1 MTVLLLFLMAYQV
14 TGEVAHEYIG
24 VAMTLTVIVHQIL
37 NRKWYGVLFKGRY
50 NACRI
55 LSTTLTILLLI
66 SFAMTAF
73 CGMAMSGYAVPFL
86 YGMAPVHLARQIH
99 LAMSHWSFVL
109 MGLHLGVHVPAMI
122 AGMKMNEKTKT
133 VFRFLFA
140 CMAGFGL
147 YLFLKAGMVEY
158 MLFQV
163 PFAFLDYEKSALQ
176 VFAENMVMLGGWVF
190 LGAQA
195 AALCQKKRGKIM
207 PVLAAV
213 VSIVLGLVLFL
224 VSGGTSDAPQ
234 WTEPAET
241 PEKTADTTVS
251 PAQPAES
258 SADDGFVSITGGTF
272 EIGRAMENDAECI
285 AYTTWGCVDVIA
297 ASTGQMSKRH
307 VRPIPQGQFLLV
319 PECNQNQRRRA
330 VNHKPLFEKRKFTGL
345 PFFIF

>member
-99 LAMSHWSFVL
+99 LAMSHWSFIL
-109 MGLHLGVHVPAMI
+109 MGLHLGVHVPATI
-122 AGMKMNEKTKT
+122 AGMKMNKKTKT
-133 VFRFLFA
+133 VCRFLFA

-147 YLFLKAGMVEY
+147 YLFLKAGMAEY

-176 VFAENMVMLGGWVF
+176 VFAENMVMLGGMGIPRRPGCRA
-190 LGAQA
+190 LSEKARENHADACGGGQYRTGTGAVPCERRNLRCA
-195 AALCQKKRGKIM
+195 TVDGTGRNSGKN
-207 PVLAAV
+207 
-213 VSIVLGLVLFL
+213 
-224 VSGGTSDAPQ
+224 SGYHGITH
-234 WTEPAET
+234 
-241 PEKTADTTVS
+241 TAS
-251 PAQPAES
+251 GILS
-258 SADDGFVSITGGTF
+258 
-272 EIGRAMENDAECI
+272 R
-285 AYTTWGCVDVIA
+285 
-297 ASTGQMSKRH
+297 
-307 VRPIPQGQFLLV
+307 
-319 PECNQNQRRRA
+319 
-330 VNHKPLFEKRKFTGL
+330 
-345 PFFIF
+345 

>member
-1 MTVLLLFLMAYQV
+1 MTKRRIIDIAMTVLLLFLMAYQV
-14 TGEVAHEYIG
+14 TGEEAHEYIG

-50 NACRI
+50 NAYRI

-73 CGMAMSGYAVPFL
+73 CGMAMSGYAVLFL
-86 YGMAPVHLARQIH
+86 YGMAPVHMARQIH

-122 AGMKMNEKTKT
+122 AGMKLNEKTKT
-133 VFRFLFA
+133 VCRFLFA

-147 YLFLKAGMVEY
+147 FLFLKAGMVEY

-176 VFAENMVMLGGWVF
+176 VFAENMAMLGGWVF

-195 AALCQKKRGKIM
+195 AVLCQKKRGKTM

-213 VSIVLGLVLFL
+213 VSITLGLVLYLF
-224 VSGGTSDAPQ
+224 SGGSAMEPQ
-234 WTEPAET
+234 WSEPVEA

-251 PAQPAES
+251 PAQPKES
-258 SADDGFVSITGGTF
+258 AVDDGFVSITGGTCQLPGT
-272 EIGRAMENDAECI
+272 E
-285 AYTTWGCVDVIA
+285 VLSPSA
-297 ASTGQMSKRH
+297 ALR
-307 VRPIPQGQFLLV
+307 
-319 PECNQNQRRRA
+319 
-330 VNHKPLFEKRKFTGL
+330 
-345 PFFIF
+345 